1 MGFSESINGFLR
13 LCNLGD
19 CPYRITVLGSGGV
32 YVEGVLKICD
42 VKPDLIIL
50 ILKGGKVIFSG
61 KNLSLSSYVEK
72 DISISGKV
80 EKIEWRE

>member
-1 MGFSESINGFLR
+1 MGFSESIKDFLR
-13 LCNLGD
+13 FCNMGD

-32 YVEGVLKICD
+32 YVEGVIKICD
-42 VKPDLIIL
+42 VKPDVIIL
-50 ILKGGKVIFSG
+50 NLKGEKAVFHG

-80 EKIEWRE
+80 EKIEWQK

>member
-19 CPYRITVLGSGGV
+19 CPYRITVLGSSGI
-32 YVEGVLKICD
+32 YVEGVEKICD
-42 VKPDLIIL
+42 VKNDEVIL
-50 ILKGGKVIFSG
+50 FVRGAKVIFSG

-72 DISISGKV
+72 DLTILGKV
-80 EKIEWRE
+80 EKIEWR

>member
-1 MGFSESINGFLR
+1 MGFSESIKDFLR

-32 YVEGVLKICD
+32 YVEGVIKICD
-42 VKPDLIIL
+42 VKPDVIIL
-50 ILKGGKVIFSG
+50 NLKGEKVVFHG

-80 EKIEWRE
+80 EKIEWQK